1 MHNIY
6 FILQI
11 RYKFGCYDEICDV
24 ENRMV
29 RHCNWIRFSKSSGNI
44 NDVNFIAAIV
54 KDQPVYQAIRPVKPN
69 DEIVIFFDHVNDQ
82 HEADETIEEIDVVV
96 PSLECCWASKMVHLQ

>member
-82 HEADETIEEIDVVV
+82 HEADETIEEIDVVGDTDECPEISKCK
-96 PSLECCWASKMVHLQ
+96 PS